1 MIDQFS
7 IPFAPIRTEREKRK
21 KTLKSNMD
29 QFKDIRPIKCLSKTM
44 SMVIDL
50 TKIGRS

>member
-7 IPFAPIRTEREKRK
+7 IPFAPICTEREKK
-21 KTLKSNMD
+21 NLKSNMD